1 MSDSNTEAHLDKR
14 TFAEYLSMTEPTAII
29 SLEILEALENTQL
42 LKDKNIETIAS
53 LTQGELA
60 TFIARELPGNIRSA
74 NKIARELI
82 KLFAQDG
89 IRKSEPVPSNG
100 NSPISE
106 VVVKFPEN
114 PQLMSL
120 KQLMIAISEDPSYGS
135 EYLPLIEKKQNVKA
149 ALNKSSDP
157 LVLVNGKLDID
168 ASIARINHLAQ
179 PHTREQRPDRGI
191 GQKFAS
197 LKQGLGI
204 YQPVYIHPLDGKP
217 ISGKD
222 EAGYDY
228 SLLDED
234 IAKSLIWARNSK
246 HPLLPSDLNKAT
258 VGAILFGDRL
268 DTPFNLILQDYWNA
282 LDAKDS
288 TALNVTF
295 ELNAAE
301 AKQKTTSS
309 RLDLIPEQKTNWQ
322 SIVQTNARKSGQIL
336 GSNQDVKGIF
346 KTISV
351 LGSSVNLDNI
361 VVISRATLVGS
372 NIAGTIIVP
381 SLAVKIESIGL
392 NNEVMVMQKSW
403 EEIARLYQLV

>member
-1 MSDSNTEAHLDKR
+1 MSDSNTEAHLDQR
-14 TFAEYLSMTEPTAII
+14 TFAEYLSMTEPTAIV

-53 LTQGELA
+53 LSQGELA

-89 IRKSEPVPSNG
+89 IRQSQRVESNG
-100 NSPISE
+100 NSPIPE

-120 KQLMIAISEDPSYGS
+120 KQLMVAISEDPSYGS
-135 EYLPLIEKKQNVKA
+135 EYLPLIEKKENVQA
-149 ALNKSSDP
+149 ALNKSLRP
-157 LVLVNGKLDID
+157 LVLVHGKLDID
-168 ASIARINHLAQ
+168 ASIDRINHLAQ
-179 PHTREQRPDRGI
+179 PYTREQRPDRGI
-191 GQKFAS
+191 AQKFVS

-234 IAKSLIWARNSK
+234 IAKSLIWATKSK
-246 HPLLPSDLNKAT
+246 HPLLPADLNKAT
-258 VGAILFGDRL
+258 VGAILFGERL

-282 LDAKDS
+282 LDAKDP
-288 TALNVTF
+288 TALNLSF
-295 ELNAAE
+295 ELNEAE
-301 AKQKTTSS
+301 AKQKTASS
-309 RLDLIPEQKTNWQ
+309 RLDPIPDQKTNWQ
-322 SIVQTNARKSGQIL
+322 NIVQTNARKSAQIL

-372 NIAGTIIVP
+372 NIVGTIIVP

-392 NNEVMVMQKSW
+392 NNEVMVIQKSW